1 MQRLS
6 PTENDKRI
14 QMKLGDYSLMK
25 QFIDRDAY
33 SHAHTSRL
41 IGISSSLRP
50 PSSSQPY
57 QSSTS
62 GATRNSSSSS
72 AAPHPYNNQTAPP
85 PPQQRN
91 ATFAKPV
98 DSKVPYNGR
107 VSYPGQPPPN
117 KHDVRSPSK
126 TDADLFLHQSSS
138 NKDH

>member
-1 MQRLS
+1 MDLNLKQYSFLQRLS

-62 GATRNSSSSS
+62 GATRNSSTSSS
-72 AAPHPYNNQTAPP
+72 APHPYNQAVPP
-85 PPQQRN
+85 QRN
-91 ATFAKPV
+91 ATFAKPG

-107 VSYPGQPPPN
+107 VGYPGQPPPN
-117 KHDVRSPSK
+117 KHDVSPSN
-126 TDADLFLHQSSS
+126 DIF
-138 NKDH
+138 